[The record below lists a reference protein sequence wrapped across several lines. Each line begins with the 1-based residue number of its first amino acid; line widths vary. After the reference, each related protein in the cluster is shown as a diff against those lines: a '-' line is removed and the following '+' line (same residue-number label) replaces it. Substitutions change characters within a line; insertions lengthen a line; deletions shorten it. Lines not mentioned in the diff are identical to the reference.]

1 MDTALLLAF
10 LVGLVLGTGLALLVT
25 RSVLMTSHRD
35 RLVAARTENTLLRE
49 RIGACES
56 ADDAAIDAA
65 TALAPLRETLGRVE
79 RQVGLLERDRLEQF
93 GEIGERLAEVSSS
106 TSALRASTASLV
118 GSLNAST
125 VRGTWGETQLRRVL
139 EHAGMLARCD
149 FDEQVSA
156 VTAHE
161 ARIRPDVLVRLPQGK
176 VLVIDA
182 KAPMTSFLAAQRDGL
197 DNKQREAGLAA
208 HGKALRGHVDA
219 LAAKSYWTAFAAT
232 PEMVVCFVPGDAILA
247 AALAADPALFDHA
260 QSQRVVLAS
269 PSTLLALLRTVA
281 FTWQQHSL
289 SDNARELLTLGSEL
303 HARLGSLGSH
313 VSKLGSSLR
322 RSVEAYNAT
331 VGAMESRVF
340 VTARKMAE
348 LDLAEPL
355 PTLQPLESAPR
366 PLTAI
371 ELLDAVDDGP
381 DRRNREHVQRS
392 ATPPGRNAP
401 SSTRPWGRTAE

>member
-1 MDTALLLAF
+1 MDTALLLAL
-10 LVGLVLGTGLALLVT
+10 LVGLVLGVGLGLLIA
-25 RSVLMTSHRD
+25 RSFLLAGHRD
-35 RLVAARTENTLLRE
+35 HLVAARTENELLRE
-49 RIGACES
+49 RIEALQA
-56 ADDAAIDAA
+56 ADTAALDAN
-65 TALAPLRETLGRVE
+65 TALAPLRETLVRVE

-93 GEIGERLAEVSSS
+93 GEIGERLAEVTSS

-156 VTAHE
+156 VTAHD
-161 ARIRPDVLVRLPQGK
+161 ARIRPDVLVRLPEGK

-182 KAPMTSFLAAQRDGL
+182 KAPMSAFMAAHRDGL
-197 DNKQREAGLAA
+197 DDKERQAALAA
-208 HGKALRGHVDA
+208 HGKVMRGHVDA
-219 LAAKSYWTAFAAT
+219 LAAKSYWTAFATT
-232 PEMVVCFVPGDAILA
+232 PEMVVCFVPSDSILA
-247 AALAADPALFDHA
+247 AALAADPSLFDHA
-260 QSQRVVLAS
+260 QAQRVVLAS

-289 SDNARELLTLGSEL
+289 SDNARELLALGSEL

-313 VSKLGSSLR
+313 VARLGSSLR

-331 VGAMESRVF
+331 VGAMESRVL

-355 PTLQPLESAPR
+355 PPLQPLESTPR
-366 PLTAI
+366 PLTAV
-371 ELLDAVDDGP
+371 ELLEAVEDGAQRRDREYEQRDAAPEV
-381 DRRNREHVQRS
+381 RS
-392 ATPPGRNAP
+392 EEQSA
-401 SSTRPWGRTAE
+401 